1 MLRLNE
7 SSLTEAIAMTTT
19 YTTQEIVEL
28 LQKVSNWGRWGKDD
42 QRGALN
48 YISNDK
54 RTAAARLVNKGET
67 VSLALPLATR
77 PGRDNP
83 TPVTHLMI
91 RSGNVG
97 HPLGS
102 WGCADYFAIE
112 PHGLATTHL
121 DALCHHF
128 YQGKMYNGF
137 DHTEVDFQGAHKCAI
152 DVARDGIISRGV
164 LLDIPRVRH
173 VEWVEPGD
181 AIFPEDLE
189 AAEHAENVEI
199 GEGDVMMLRTGRL
212 KLRRAK
218 GAGAFGGTKMPG
230 LHASCL
236 EWLHQRRV
244 AVLGS
249 DAVSDVLPTPYDA
262 PLKMPIHTGTLVMM
276 GVHLIDNADLD
287 RLAEKCAQEGRYDF
301 MFSLLP
307 LILERGT
314 ASPANPVALF

>member
-1 MLRLNE
+1 M
-7 SSLTEAIAMTTT
+7 AVT
-19 YTTQEIVEL
+19 YTTTQIADL
-28 LQKVSNWGRWGKDD
+28 LESVSNWGRWGKDD

-48 YISNDK
+48 YITNEK
-54 RTAAARLVNKGET
+54 RAAAARLVQTGET
-67 VSLALPLATR
+67 ISLSLPLATR
-77 PGRDNP
+77 PASDNP

-128 YQGKMYNGF
+128 YRGKMYNDF

-152 DVARDGIISRGV
+152 DVARMGVISRGV
-164 LLDIPRVRH
+164 LLDIPKIRH
-173 VEWVEPGD
+173 TEWVEPGD
-181 AIFPEDLE
+181 AIYPEDLE
-189 AAEHAENVEI
+189 AAERDHRVQVA
-199 GEGDVMMLRTGRL
+199 EGDVLLVRTGRFR
-212 KLRRAK
+212 LRRAK
-218 GAGAFGGTKMPG
+218 GVRAILSSMPG

-236 EWLHQRRV
+236 KWLFDRKV

-249 DAVSDVLPTPYDA
+249 DAVSDVLPTTYDP

-276 GVHLIDNADLD
+276 GVHLLDNADLET
-287 RLAEKCAQEGRYDF
+287 LAEKCARDSRYAF
-301 MFSLLP
+301 MFNLLP
-307 LILERGT
+307 LVLERGT
-314 ASPANPVALF
+314 GSPANPIALF

>member
-1 MLRLNE
+1 MAV
-7 SSLTEAIAMTTT
+7 S
-19 YTTQEIVEL
+19 YTTADLAGL
-28 LQKVSNWGRWGKDD
+28 LEQVSNWGRWGKDD

-48 YISNDK
+48 FITDEK
-54 RTAAARLVNKGET
+54 RAAAARLVRSGQA

-77 PGRDNP
+77 PARDNP
-83 TPVTHLMI
+83 SPVTHLMV
-91 RSGNVG
+91 RSGFPG

-102 WGCADYFAIE
+102 AGCADYFAIE

-128 YQGKMYNGF
+128 YRDKLYNGF
-137 DHTEVDFQGAHKCAI
+137 DAAEVDFQGAHKCAI
-152 DVARDGIISRGV
+152 DVAREGIIGRGV
-164 LLDIPRVRH
+164 LLDMARNRK
-173 VEWVEPGD
+173 VEWIEPGE
-181 AIFPEDLE
+181 AIYPDELE
-189 AAEHAENVEI
+189 AAERATKVTV
-199 GEGDVMMLRTGRL
+199 GEGDILLIRTGRFTM
-212 KLRRAK
+212 RRAK
-218 GAGAFGGTKMPG
+218 GAKALSIGAMPG

-236 EWLHQRRV
+236 PWLHDRKI

-287 RLAEKCAQEGRYDF
+287 PLAEKCAAQGRYEF

-314 ASPANPVALF
+314 ASPANPLALF

>member
-1 MLRLNE
+1 M
-7 SSLTEAIAMTTT
+7 AQT
-19 YTTQEIVEL
+19 YTTAQIAEL
-28 LQKVSNWGRWGKDD
+28 LEKVSNWGRWGKDD

-48 YISNDK
+48 FITNEK
-54 RTAAARLVNKGET
+54 RAAAARLVRSGET

-77 PGRDNP
+77 PARDNP

-91 RSGNVG
+91 RSGPVG

-128 YQGKMYNGF
+128 YRGKMYNGF
-137 DHTEVDFQGAHKCAI
+137 DYTEVDFQGAHKCAI

-164 LLDIPRVRH
+164 LIDIPKIRKTD
-173 VEWVEPGD
+173 WVEPGS
-181 AIFPEDLE
+181 AIYPEDLE
-189 AAEHAENVEI
+189 AALREHRVEL
-199 GEGDVMMLRTGRL
+199 GEGDVMLLRTGRL
-212 KLRRAK
+212 KLRRTR
-218 GAGAFGGTKMPG
+218 GASAIAGMTMPG

-249 DAVSDVLPTPYDA
+249 DAVSDVLPTEYDA
-262 PLKMPIHTGTLVMM
+262 PLRMPIHTGTLVMM

-287 RLAEKCAQEGRYDF
+287 GLAEKCAREGRYEF
-301 MFSLLP
+301 IFSLLP

-314 ASPANPVALF
+314 ASPANPVAMF

>member
-1 MLRLNE
+1 M
-7 SSLTEAIAMTTT
+7 ATT
-19 YTTQEIVEL
+19 YTTAQIAEL
-28 LQKVSNWGRWGKDD
+28 LERVSNWGRWGKDD

-48 YISNDK
+48 YISNEK
-54 RTAAARLVNKGET
+54 RAAAARLVRSGET
-67 VSLALPLATR
+67 VSLALPLPTR
-77 PGRDNP
+77 PARDNP

-91 RSGNVG
+91 RSGDIG

-137 DHTEVDFQGAHKCAI
+137 DYTEVDFQGAHKCAI

-164 LLDIPRVRH
+164 LIDVPRLRKL
-173 VEWVEPGD
+173 EWIEPGD

-189 AAEHAENVEI
+189 AAEQAEGVRV
-199 GEGDVMMLRTGRL
+199 GEGDVMLLRTGRF
-212 KLRRAK
+212 KLRRIK
-218 GAGAFGGTKMPG
+218 GVGAISGLKMPG

-236 EWLHQRRV
+236 EWLRERRI

-249 DAVSDVLPTPYDA
+249 DAVSDVLPTPYEP
-262 PLKMPIHTGTLVMM
+262 PLRMPIHTGSLVMM
-276 GVHLIDNADLD
+276 GVHLIDNADLEQ
-287 RLAEKCAQEGRYDF
+287 LAEKCARESRYDF

-314 ASPANPVALF
+314 ASPANPVAMF

>member
-1 MLRLNE
+1 MPTT
-7 SSLTEAIAMTTT
+7 LTTSQIA
-19 YTTQEIVEL
+19 EL
-28 LQKVSNWGRWGKDD
+28 LERVSNWGRWGKDD

-48 YISNDK
+48 YITNAK
-54 RTAAARLVNKGET
+54 RASAARLVQSGAS
-67 VSLALPLATR
+67 VSLSRPLPTTPA
-77 PGRDNP
+77 RDNP

-91 RSGNVG
+91 RSGQIG

-102 WGCADYFAIE
+102 FGCADYFAIH

-128 YQGKMYNGF
+128 WRGKMYNGF
-137 DHTEVDFQGAHKCAI
+137 ETSEIDFQGAHKCAI

-164 LLDIPRVRH
+164 LIDIPKIRNVQ
-173 VEWVEPGD
+173 WIEPGEE
-181 AIFPEDLE
+181 IYSSDLE
-189 AAEHAENVEI
+189 AAERDHRVTI
-199 GEGDVMMLRTGRL
+199 GEGDVMLLRTGRFT
-212 KLRRAK
+212 LRKAREASAIS
-218 GAGAFGGTKMPG
+218 GASMPG

-236 EWLHQRRV
+236 EWLHERKI

-276 GVHLIDNADLD
+276 GVHLIDNAELD
-287 RLAEKCAQEGRYDF
+287 GLAEYCGQQGRYEF

-307 LILERGT
+307 LVLERGT

>member
-1 MLRLNE
+1 M
-7 SSLTEAIAMTTT
+7 AVT
-19 YTTQEIVEL
+19 YTTSQVAEL
-28 LQKVSNWGRWGKDD
+28 LESVSNWGRWGKED

-48 YISNDK
+48 YITNE
-54 RTAAARLVNKGET
+54 RRAAAARLVQSGEA
-67 VSLALPLATR
+67 VSLSLPLATR
-77 PGRDNP
+77 AARDNP

-91 RSGNVG
+91 RSGQVG

-128 YQGKMYNGF
+128 YRGKMYNNF
-137 DHTEVDFQGAHKCAI
+137 DYTEVDFQGAHKCAI
-152 DVARDGIISRGV
+152 DVARDGVIGRGV
-164 LLDIPRVRH
+164 LIDIPKIRKT
-173 VEWVEPGD
+173 EWVEPGEP
-181 AIFPEDLE
+181 IYPEELE
-189 AAEHAENVEI
+189 AAERDHRVQV
-199 GEGDVMMLRTGRL
+199 GEGDVMLLRTGRF
-212 KLRRAK
+212 KLRDSK
-218 GAGAFGGTKMPG
+218 GALATLTSMPG

-236 EWLHQRRV
+236 KWLHERKI

-276 GVHLIDNADLD
+276 GVHLIDNVALD
-287 RLAEKCAQEGRYDF
+287 VLAEKCGREGRYAF

-307 LILERGT
+307 LVLERGT

>member
-1 MLRLNE
+1 M
-7 SSLTEAIAMTTT
+7 AVT
-19 YTTQEIVEL
+19 YTTTQIADL
-28 LQKVSNWGRWGKDD
+28 LESVSNWGRWGKDD

-48 YISNDK
+48 YITNEK
-54 RTAAARLVNKGET
+54 RAAAARLVQTGET
-67 VSLALPLATR
+67 ISLSLPLATR
-77 PGRDNP
+77 PASDNP

-128 YQGKMYNGF
+128 YRGKMYNDF

-152 DVARDGIISRGV
+152 DVARMGVISRGV
-164 LLDIPRVRH
+164 LLDIPKIRH
-173 VEWVEPGD
+173 TEWVEPGD
-181 AIFPEDLE
+181 AIYPEDLE
-189 AAEHAENVEI
+189 AAERDHRVQVA
-199 GEGDVMMLRTGRL
+199 EGDVLLVRTGRF

-218 GAGAFGGTKMPG
+218 GVRAILSSMPG

-236 EWLHQRRV
+236 KWLFDRKV

-249 DAVSDVLPTPYDA
+249 DAVSDVLPTTYDP

-276 GVHLIDNADLD
+276 GVHLLDNADLET
-287 RLAEKCAQEGRYDF
+287 LAEKCALDSRYAF
-301 MFSLLP
+301 MFNLLP
-307 LILERGT
+307 LVLERGT
-314 ASPANPVALF
+314 GSPANPIALF

>member
-1 MLRLNE
+1 M
-7 SSLTEAIAMTTT
+7 AKT
-19 YTTQEIVEL
+19 YTTAEIAEL
-28 LQKVSNWGRWGKDD
+28 LQKVSNWGRWGADD

-48 YISNDK
+48 YISNQK
-54 RTAAARLVNKGET
+54 RAAAARLVRTGET
-67 VSLALPLATR
+67 VSLALPLATN
-77 PGRDNP
+77 PARDNP

-91 RSGNVG
+91 RSGSVG

-137 DHTEVDFQGAHKCAI
+137 DYTEVDFQGAHKCAI

-164 LLDIPRVRH
+164 LFDIPRIRQVG
-173 VEWVEPGD
+173 WIAPGD

-189 AAEHAENVEI
+189 AAERAQRVEV
-199 GEGDVMMLRTGRL
+199 GEGDVMLLRTGRF
-212 KLRRAK
+212 KLRRAQ
-218 GAGAFGGTKMPG
+218 GVSASTGMKMPG

-236 EWLHQRRV
+236 EWLHQRKI

-249 DAVSDVLPTPYDA
+249 DAVSDVLPTPYEP
-262 PLKMPIHTGTLVMM
+262 PLRMPIHTGTLVMM
-276 GVHLIDNADLD
+276 GVHLIDNADLEP
-287 RLAEKCAQEGRYDF
+287 LAEKCAGTGRYEF